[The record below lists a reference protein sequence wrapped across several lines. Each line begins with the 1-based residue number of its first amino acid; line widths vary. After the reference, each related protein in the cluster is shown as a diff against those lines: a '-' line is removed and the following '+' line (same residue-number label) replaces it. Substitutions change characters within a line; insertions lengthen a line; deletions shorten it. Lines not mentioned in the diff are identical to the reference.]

1 MSCAIHLYHHGDRLR
16 ASLARELGRAG
27 LAVEAFASPEALLAA
42 ATATRPDAILWD
54 IDAAPADR
62 AREVGS
68 PMVLLTRSR
77 EVSAAHPESH
87 TLVLPFERW
96 RLAPIT
102 TAAAGG
108 FGPPAAVE
116 RAKRAE
122 RTSTARVQHDT
133 VRQAQPAT
141 WLPEQVDDFDA
152 LDAAPPSERT
162 PLPAEVTP
170 RRVLIADDDDVLQ
183 HILAYQLAEAG
194 WHVFRASDG
203 VAAQVALETERF
215 DLVLLDLNLPHVNG
229 FELLELLDL
238 RHTTTRSEQVVVM
251 SEQTQDDKVIRAFA
265 LGAHD
270 FLQKP
275 LNPQVALS
283 RFRRLLE
290 RA

>member
-42 ATATRPDAILWD
+42 ANATRPDAILWD

-62 AREVGS
+62 VREVGS

-96 RLAPIT
+96 RVAPIATAVAGGLAP
-102 TAAAGG
+102 
-108 FGPPAAVE
+108 PPSPA
-116 RAKRAE
+116 RAE
-122 RTSTARVQHDT
+122 RTSTTRVQHDT
-133 VRQAQPAT
+133 VRQTQRST

-152 LDAAPPSERT
+152 LDAALPNERT
-162 PLPAEVTP
+162 PLPADVTP

-203 VAAQVALETERF
+203 IAAQVALETERF

-270 FLQKP
+270 YLQKP

>member
-27 LAVEAFASPEALLAA
+27 LAVETFASPEALLTAA
-42 ATATRPDAILWD
+42 RATRPDAILWD
-54 IDAAPADR
+54 VDAAPVDR
-62 AREVGS
+62 VREVGA
-68 PMVLLTRSR
+68 PVVLLTRSR
-77 EVSAAHPESH
+77 EVGAAHPESH

-96 RLAPIT
+96 RLTPV
-102 TAAAGG
+102 TAAVAGG
-108 FGPPAAVE
+108 IGPAAASPRVE
-116 RAKRAE
+116 R
-122 RTSTARVQHDT
+122 SSVPRVQHDT
-133 VRQAQPAT
+133 VRQAQPSA
-141 WLPEQVDDFDA
+141 WLAEQVDDLDA
-152 LDAAPPSERT
+152 LAATRPSEPT
-162 PLPAEVTP
+162 PLPAGIAP

-238 RHTTTRSEQVVVM
+238 RNTTARAEQVVVM
-251 SEQTQDDKVIRAFA
+251 SEQAQDDKVIRAFA

-290 RA
+290 RV